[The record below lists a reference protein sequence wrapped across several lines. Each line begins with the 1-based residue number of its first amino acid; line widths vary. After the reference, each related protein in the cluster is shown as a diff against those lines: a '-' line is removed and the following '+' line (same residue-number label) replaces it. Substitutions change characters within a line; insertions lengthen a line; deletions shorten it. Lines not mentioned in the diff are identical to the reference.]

1 MSSVLVPLRWRRLEW
16 HHVAKSWIRFLF
28 LSSCPKLMH
37 PSICVIHKWEDSEL
51 YLDPHVQGERRLS
64 WGDRH
69 PYLLLPRNHVWFHEL
84 LWDLELSHHRS
95 QQQVCDVVVWL
106 TGLVSSFKRIT
117 RLKSVRTVLMS
128 VVSWVLKLS
137 YDLKI
142 IKSVARLRLCRRTW
156 TYLFSSERI
165 WSTLGKLHRNGLQAT
180 DWMFWCLRGETQT
193 SIWWLWWRM
202 THLCLINMTEPPLS

>member
-1 MSSVLVPLRWRRLEW
+1 MSSGNLW
-16 HHVAKSWIRFLF
+16 A
-28 LSSCPKLMH
+28 
-37 PSICVIHKWEDSEL
+37 WEDSEL

-64 WGDRH
+64 LGDRH

-95 QQQVCDVVVWL
+95 QQQVCGVVVWL

-128 VVSWVLKLS
+128 VVSWVLKLG

-193 SIWWLWWRM
+193 SIRWLWWRM
-202 THLCLINMTEPPLS
+202 THLCLINMTEPHLS